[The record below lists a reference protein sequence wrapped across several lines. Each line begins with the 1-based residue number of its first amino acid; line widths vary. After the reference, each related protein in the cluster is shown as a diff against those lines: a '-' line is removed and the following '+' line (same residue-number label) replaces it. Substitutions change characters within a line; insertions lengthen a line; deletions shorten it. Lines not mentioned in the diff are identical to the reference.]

1 MSSTTDYLDGQRGDA
16 WEGEPDHEP
25 TAPASGRYEFRPI
38 DSPTF
43 AGADYRPMWLVRN
56 LLVKDQP
63 AIVGGP
69 RKSLKTS
76 LLVDLAISLGSGN
89 PFLGRFHVYQKLRT
103 VLISGE
109 SGEHTLQET
118 ARRICAAKGI
128 ELADVD
134 VLWDF
139 RLPRLSDALDLEVLK
154 AGLLEHGV
162 KVVIIDPLYL
172 CLLSGVA
179 DLQASNLFD
188 MGPLLLRIAQA
199 CRDAGCTV
207 ILIHHA
213 RKNLTNPF
221 EPLELEDLA
230 FAGIQEFARQ
240 WLLVSRR
247 ERYEPGTGAHKL
259 WLSAGGS
266 IGHGGCWALDVDEGT
281 LNDEFGGRRWD
292 VGVTTAAEARQE
304 AATEGDTRRQQQ
316 RTWQDKGQDAK
327 LLLALDELDPKRNG
341 ATYTQVRAAA
351 RLGTATMTR
360 AILRLTKEG
369 VVEEIDVTVTGANNS
384 KRPARGLRRVPPECM
399 KIEQRDERDG
409 TAGRLLSRCA
419 EQRDAPR
426 PI

>member
-1 MSSTTDYLDGQRGDA
+1 MITGDFGHVQSQTSVSGDDWPDDRRGDA
-16 WEGEPDHEP
+16 WEGPEPEP
-25 TAPASGRYEFRPI
+25 EGEPPAPPSNHYQFSPI

-43 AGADYRPMWLVRN
+43 STADYRPTWLVKN

-76 LLVDLAISLGSGN
+76 LLVDLAISLGSGT
-89 PFLGRFHVYQKLRT
+89 PFLDRFTVYQKVRT

-118 ARRICAAKGI
+118 ARRICAGKGI
-128 ELADVD
+128 ELAEVD
-134 VLWDF
+134 CLWDF
-139 RLPRLSDALDLEVLK
+139 RLPRLSDLVDLTALRD
-154 AGLLEHGV
+154 GLVAHGV

-240 WLLVSRR
+240 WLLISRR
-247 ERYEPGTGAHKL
+247 ERYEPGTGIHKL

-292 VGVTTAAEARQE
+292 VGVMTAAEARQE
-304 AATEGDTRRQQQ
+304 AATEGDTRQQQQ
-316 RTWQDKGQDAK
+316 RGWQDKGQDAK
-327 LLLALDELDPKRNG
+327 LLLALDELDPERNG
-341 ATYTQVRAAA
+341 ATYTKVRAAA

-360 AILRLTKEG
+360 AVMRLVREG
-369 VVEEIDVTVTGANNS
+369 VIEEVEVLAVVGSGA
-384 KRPARGLRRVPPECM
+384 KRAARGLRRPP
-399 KIEQRDERDG
+399 
-409 TAGRLLSRCA
+409 
-419 EQRDAPR
+419 APLCKN
-426 PI
+426 

>member
-1 MSSTTDYLDGQRGDA
+1 MGSISQKSNRVQSGPLVSGDDWRDEQRGDA
-16 WEGEPDHEP
+16 WEGPEPEP
-25 TAPASGRYEFRPI
+25 EGEPARTASGHYQFAPI
-38 DSPTF
+38 NSRTF
-43 AGADYRPMWLVRN
+43 ATADYRPQWLVRN

-69 RKSLKTS
+69 RKALKTS
-76 LLVDLAISLGSGN
+76 LLVDLAISLGSGS

-188 MGPLLLRIAQA
+188 MGPLLLRIALA
-199 CRDAGCTV
+199 CKNAGCTV

-213 RKNLTNPF
+213 RKNLASPF

-247 ERYEPGTGAHKL
+247 ERYEPGTGVHKL

-266 IGHGGCWALDVDEGT
+266 IGHGGCWALDVDEGN
-281 LNDEFGGRRWD
+281 LGDDFGGRRWD
-292 VGVTTAAEARQE
+292 LTVTTAAEAREE
-304 AATEGDTRRQQQ
+304 AAAVGDRRQQARVSRRHQ
-316 RTWQDKGQDAK
+316 GQDTK
-327 LLLALDELDPKRNG
+327 VLMALDRLDSGRKGVSLN
-341 ATYTQVRAAA
+341 QVRAAA
-351 RLGTATMTR
+351 GLGHDTMTQ
-360 AILRLTKEG
+360 AVLRLATAG
-369 VVEEIDVTVTGANNS
+369 AVEELELPVTVGNNG
-384 KRPARGLRRVPPECM
+384 KRTARGLRRPPIVC
-399 KIEQRDERDG
+399 
-409 TAGRLLSRCA
+409 TNV
-419 EQRDAPR
+419 
-426 PI
+426 